1 MKNTDRSSVRRT
13 ALLLALSLLFSLAAC
28 GKAPAQDGAQGS
40 GAPAEAVSDASG
52 PDTPASMKFY
62 ENKVDRMPVSDGTSQ
77 GLLYSEV
84 LDFEADGNP
93 ELLILSID
101 DFAKETPGSFL
112 MSIYRYESHGMC
124 CLMNYYITLGAGGGF
139 SLVESDG
146 RLYLERYGCIREES
160 QGVVGYMDNRAYYG
174 SAAQKD
180 GVGRFCDDAPNP
192 GEYDWDAVDAL
203 RRDWSEGHAAYFIQ
217 PHDERGLTNGSSGY
231 DTATREEYQAAQDRY
246 TTRAVLAY
254 SPDGTSIVIKPEDVP
269 ERPEPPEPGPE
280 ESQPAQSDPVDPG
293 PAESQQPE
301 EPALSLAQYAGTY
314 QAYSDFVGA
323 YGGGLPLPD
332 LTVGGDGVFTG
343 GGTGFGY
350 RYEST
355 GAAPASIE
363 QNADGTIV
371 VRFSQNEYYT
381 IFPVGQVPPNYASI
395 ANSEMVNLQYS
406 YFDGGVM
413 EIVYYAD
420 PGSLG

>member
-1 MKNTDRSSVRRT
+1 MKNTYRSSMRRT

-62 ENKVDRMPVSDGTSQ
+62 KDKVDRMPVSDGSSQ

-93 ELLILSID
+93 ELLVLSID

-124 CLMNYYITLGAGGGF
+124 CLMNYYITLGAGGGL
-139 SLVESDG
+139 SLVESGG

-174 SAAQKD
+174 SVAQKD

-203 RRDWSEGHAAYFIQ
+203 RRDWSEGHAVYSML

-231 DTATREEYQAAQDRY
+231 DAATREEYQAAQDRY

-301 EPALSLAQYAGTY
+301 EPASLLAAYAGNYTPYPTY
-314 QAYSDFVGA
+314 DDYS
-323 YGGGLPLPD
+323 GG
-332 LTVGGDGVFTG
+332 
-343 GGTGFGY
+343 
-350 RYEST
+350 R
-355 GAAPASIE
+355 SITL
-363 QNADGTIV
+363 NADGVVIGGETDGQTPTSVVQNSDGSITIW
-371 VRFSQNEYYT
+371 FSSSDRYT
-381 IFPVGQVPPNYASI
+381 LFPVGCSGTPAGTGYDSAR
-395 ANSEMVNLQYS
+395 VNLEYL
-406 YFDGGVM
+406 YIGGGVM
-413 EIVYYAD
+413 NIIYYAD
-420 PGSLG
+420 PIS

>member
-1 MKNTDRSSVRRT
+1 MERDIMKNTYRSFVRRT
-13 ALLLALSLLFSLAAC
+13 ALLVALSLLFSLAAC

-40 GAPAEAVSDASG
+40 DAPAEDVSDASG
-52 PDTPASMKFY
+52 PDTHASMKFY

-124 CLMNYYITLGAGGGF
+124 HLMNYYITLGAGGGL
-139 SLVESDG
+139 SLVESGG

-174 SAAQKD
+174 SVAQKD

-301 EPALSLAQYAGTY
+301 EPASLLAAYAGNYTPYPTY
-314 QAYSDFVGA
+314 DDYS
-323 YGGGLPLPD
+323 GG
-332 LTVGGDGVFTG
+332 
-343 GGTGFGY
+343 
-350 RYEST
+350 R
-355 GAAPASIE
+355 SITL
-363 QNADGTIV
+363 NADGVVIGGETDGQTPTSIVQNSDGSITIW
-371 VRFSQNEYYT
+371 FSSSDRYT
-381 IFPVGQVPPNYASI
+381 LFPVGCSGTPAGTGYDSAR
-395 ANSEMVNLQYS
+395 VNLEYL
-406 YFDGGVM
+406 YIGGGVM
-413 EIVYYAD
+413 NIIYYAD
-420 PGSLG
+420 PIS

>member
-1 MKNTDRSSVRRT
+1 MKNTYRSSMRRT

-28 GKAPAQDGAQGS
+28 GKAPAQDGGQGS
-40 GAPAEAVSDASG
+40 DAPAEAVSDASG

-62 ENKVDRMPVSDGTSQ
+62 KDKVDRMPVSDGTSQ

-101 DFAKETPGSFL
+101 NFAKETPGSFL

-124 CLMNYYITLGAGGGF
+124 CLMNYYITLGAGGGL
-139 SLVESDG
+139 SLVESGG

-174 SAAQKD
+174 SVAQKD

-231 DTATREEYQAAQDRY
+231 DAATREEYQAAQDRY

-301 EPALSLAQYAGTY
+301 EPASLLAAYAGNYTPYPTY
-314 QAYSDFVGA
+314 DDYS
-323 YGGGLPLPD
+323 GG
-332 LTVGGDGVFTG
+332 
-343 GGTGFGY
+343 
-350 RYEST
+350 R
-355 GAAPASIE
+355 SITL
-363 QNADGTIV
+363 NADGVVIGGETDGQTPTSVVQNSDGSITIW
-371 VRFSQNEYYT
+371 FSSSDRYT
-381 IFPVGQVPPNYASI
+381 LFPVGCSGTPAGTGYDSAR
-395 ANSEMVNLQYS
+395 VNLEYL
-406 YFDGGVM
+406 YIGGGVM
-413 EIVYYAD
+413 NIIYYAD
-420 PGSLG
+420 PIS

>member
-1 MKNTDRSSVRRT
+1 MKNTYRSSMRRT

-28 GKAPAQDGAQGS
+28 GKAPAQDGGQGS
-40 GAPAEAVSDASG
+40 DASTATVSDASG
-52 PDTPASMKFY
+52 PDTHASMKFY

-124 CLMNYYITLGAGGGF
+124 HLMNYYITLGAGGGL
-139 SLVESDG
+139 SLVESGG
-146 RLYLERYGCIREES
+146 RLYLELYTHIREES
-160 QGVVGYMDNRAYYG
+160 QGLVKHMDNRAYYG
-174 SAAQKD
+174 SVAQKD

-301 EPALSLAQYAGTY
+301 EPASLLAAYAGNYTPYPTY
-314 QAYSDFVGA
+314 DDYS
-323 YGGGLPLPD
+323 GG
-332 LTVGGDGVFTG
+332 
-343 GGTGFGY
+343 
-350 RYEST
+350 R
-355 GAAPASIE
+355 SITL
-363 QNADGTIV
+363 NADGVVIGGETDGQTPTSVVQNSDGSITIW
-371 VRFSQNEYYT
+371 FSSSDRYT
-381 IFPVGQVPPNYASI
+381 LFPVGCSGTPAGTGYDSAR
-395 ANSEMVNLQYS
+395 VNLEYL
-406 YFDGGVM
+406 YIGGGVM
-413 EIVYYAD
+413 NIIYYAD
-420 PGSLG
+420 PIS

>member
-1 MKNTDRSSVRRT
+1 MKNTYRSSMRRT

-62 ENKVDRMPVSDGTSQ
+62 KDKVDRMPVSDGTSQ

-124 CLMNYYITLGAGGGF
+124 HLMNYYITLGAGGGL
-139 SLVESDG
+139 SLVESGG

-174 SAAQKD
+174 SVAQKD

-280 ESQPAQSDPVDPG
+280 ESQPAQTDPVDPG

-301 EPALSLAQYAGTY
+301 EPASLLAAYAGNYTPYPTY
-314 QAYSDFVGA
+314 DDYS
-323 YGGGLPLPD
+323 GG
-332 LTVGGDGVFTG
+332 
-343 GGTGFGY
+343 
-350 RYEST
+350 R
-355 GAAPASIE
+355 SITL
-363 QNADGTIV
+363 NADGVVIGGETDGQTPTSVVQNSDGSITIW
-371 VRFSQNEYYT
+371 FSSSDRYT
-381 IFPVGQVPPNYASI
+381 LFPVGCSGTPAGTGYDSAR
-395 ANSEMVNLQYS
+395 VNLEYL
-406 YFDGGVM
+406 YIGGGVM
-413 EIVYYAD
+413 NIIYYAD
-420 PGSLG
+420 PIS

>member
-1 MKNTDRSSVRRT
+1 MKNTYRSSMRRT

-62 ENKVDRMPVSDGTSQ
+62 KDMVDRMPVSDGTSQ

-124 CLMNYYITLGAGGGF
+124 HLMNYYITLGAGGGL
-139 SLVESDG
+139 SLVESGG

-174 SAAQKD
+174 SVAQKD

-231 DTATREEYQAAQDRY
+231 DTATREEYQAAQARY
-246 TTRAVLAY
+246 TAGAVLAY

-269 ERPEPPEPGPE
+269 ERPEPPEPSPE

-301 EPALSLAQYAGTY
+301 EPASLLAAYAGNYTPYPTY
-314 QAYSDFVGA
+314 DDYS
-323 YGGGLPLPD
+323 GG
-332 LTVGGDGVFTG
+332 
-343 GGTGFGY
+343 
-350 RYEST
+350 R
-355 GAAPASIE
+355 SITL
-363 QNADGTIV
+363 NADGVVIGGETDGQTPTSVVQNSDGSITIW
-371 VRFSQNEYYT
+371 FSSSDRYT
-381 IFPVGQVPPNYASI
+381 LFPVGCSGTPAGTGYDSAR
-395 ANSEMVNLQYS
+395 VNLEYL
-406 YFDGGVM
+406 YIGGGVM
-413 EIVYYAD
+413 NIIYYAD
-420 PGSLG
+420 PIS

>member
-1 MKNTDRSSVRRT
+1 MRRT

-28 GKAPAQDGAQGS
+28 GKAPAQDGGQGS
-40 GAPAEAVSDASG
+40 DAPAEAVSDASG

-62 ENKVDRMPVSDGTSQ
+62 KDKVDRMPVSDGTSQ

-124 CLMNYYITLGAGGGF
+124 CLMNYYITLGAGGGL
-139 SLVESDG
+139 SLVESGG

-174 SAAQKD
+174 SVAQKD

-280 ESQPAQSDPVDPG
+280 ESQPAQTDPVDPG

-301 EPALSLAQYAGTY
+301 EPASLLAAYAGNYTPYPTY
-314 QAYSDFVGA
+314 DDYS
-323 YGGGLPLPD
+323 GG
-332 LTVGGDGVFTG
+332 
-343 GGTGFGY
+343 
-350 RYEST
+350 R
-355 GAAPASIE
+355 SITL
-363 QNADGTIV
+363 NADGVVIGGETDGQTPTSVVQNSDGSITIW
-371 VRFSQNEYYT
+371 FSSSDRYT
-381 IFPVGQVPPNYASI
+381 LFPVGCSGTPAGTGYDSAR
-395 ANSEMVNLQYS
+395 VNLEYL
-406 YFDGGVM
+406 YIGGGVM
-413 EIVYYAD
+413 NIIYYAD
-420 PGSLG
+420 PIS

>member
-1 MKNTDRSSVRRT
+1 MKNTDRSFVRRT

-62 ENKVDRMPVSDGTSQ
+62 KDKVDRMPVSDGSSQ

-124 CLMNYYITLGAGGGF
+124 CLMNYYITLGAGGGL
-139 SLVESDG
+139 SLVESGG

-174 SAAQKD
+174 SVAQKD

-246 TTRAVLAY
+246 TTGAVLAY

-301 EPALSLAQYAGTY
+301 EPASLLAAYAGNYTPYPTY
-314 QAYSDFVGA
+314 DDYS
-323 YGGGLPLPD
+323 GG
-332 LTVGGDGVFTG
+332 
-343 GGTGFGY
+343 
-350 RYEST
+350 R
-355 GAAPASIE
+355 SITL
-363 QNADGTIV
+363 NADGVVIGGETDGQTPTSVVQNSDGSITIW
-371 VRFSQNEYYT
+371 FSSSDRYT
-381 IFPVGQVPPNYASI
+381 LFPVGCSGTPAGTGYDSAR
-395 ANSEMVNLQYS
+395 VNLEYL
-406 YFDGGVM
+406 YIGGGVM
-413 EIVYYAD
+413 NIIYYAD
-420 PGSLG
+420 PIS

>member
-1 MKNTDRSSVRRT
+1 MRRT

-40 GAPAEAVSDASG
+40 DAPAEDVSDASG
-52 PDTPASMKFY
+52 PDTHASMKFY

-124 CLMNYYITLGAGGGF
+124 CLMNYYITLGAGGGL
-139 SLVESDG
+139 SLVESGG
-146 RLYLERYGCIREES
+146 RLYLELYTHIREES
-160 QGVVGYMDNRAYYG
+160 QGLVKHMDNRAYYG
-174 SAAQKD
+174 SVAQKD

-231 DTATREEYQAAQDRY
+231 DAATREEYQAAQDRY

-301 EPALSLAQYAGTY
+301 EPASLLAAYAGNYTPYPTY
-314 QAYSDFVGA
+314 DDYS
-323 YGGGLPLPD
+323 GG
-332 LTVGGDGVFTG
+332 
-343 GGTGFGY
+343 
-350 RYEST
+350 R
-355 GAAPASIE
+355 SITL
-363 QNADGTIV
+363 NADGVVIGGETDGQTPTSVVQNSDGSITIW
-371 VRFSQNEYYT
+371 FSSSDRYT
-381 IFPVGQVPPNYASI
+381 LFPVGCSGTPAGTGYDSAR
-395 ANSEMVNLQYS
+395 VNLEYL
-406 YFDGGVM
+406 YIGGGVM
-413 EIVYYAD
+413 NIIYYAD
-420 PGSLG
+420 PIS

>member
-1 MKNTDRSSVRRT
+1 MKNTYRSSMRRT

-28 GKAPAQDGAQGS
+28 GKAPAQDGGQGS
-40 GAPAEAVSDASG
+40 DASTATVSDASG
-52 PDTPASMKFY
+52 PDTHASMKFY

-124 CLMNYYITLGAGGGF
+124 HLMNYYITLGAGGGL
-139 SLVESDG
+139 SLVESGG
-146 RLYLERYGCIREES
+146 RLYLELYTHIREES
-160 QGVVGYMDNRAYYG
+160 QGLVKHMDNRAYYG
-174 SAAQKD
+174 SVAQKD

-231 DTATREEYQAAQDRY
+231 DAATREEYQDAQDRY

-301 EPALSLAQYAGTY
+301 EPASLLAAYAGNYTPYPTY
-314 QAYSDFVGA
+314 DDYS
-323 YGGGLPLPD
+323 GG
-332 LTVGGDGVFTG
+332 
-343 GGTGFGY
+343 
-350 RYEST
+350 R
-355 GAAPASIE
+355 SITL
-363 QNADGTIV
+363 NADGVVIGGETDGQTPTSVVQNSDGSITIW
-371 VRFSQNEYYT
+371 FSSSDRYT
-381 IFPVGQVPPNYASI
+381 LFPVGCSGTPAGTGYDSAR
-395 ANSEMVNLQYS
+395 VNLEYL
-406 YFDGGVM
+406 YIGGGVM
-413 EIVYYAD
+413 NIIYYAD
-420 PGSLG
+420 PIS

>member
-28 GKAPAQDGAQGS
+28 GKAPAQDGGQGS
-40 GAPAEAVSDASG
+40 DASTATASDASG
-52 PDTPASMKFY
+52 SDTPASMKFY
-62 ENKVDRMPVSDGTSQ
+62 ENKVDRMPVSDGSSQ

-93 ELLILSID
+93 ELLVLSID

-124 CLMNYYITLGAGGGF
+124 CLMNYYITLGAGGGL
-139 SLVESDG
+139 SLVESGG

-174 SAAQKD
+174 SVAQKD

-301 EPALSLAQYAGTY
+301 EPASLLAAYAGNYTPYPTY
-314 QAYSDFVGA
+314 DDYS
-323 YGGGLPLPD
+323 GG
-332 LTVGGDGVFTG
+332 
-343 GGTGFGY
+343 
-350 RYEST
+350 R
-355 GAAPASIE
+355 SITL
-363 QNADGTIV
+363 NADGVVIGGETDGQTPTSVVQNSDGSITIW
-371 VRFSQNEYYT
+371 FSSSDRYT
-381 IFPVGQVPPNYASI
+381 LFPVGCSGTPAGTGYDSAR
-395 ANSEMVNLQYS
+395 VNLEYL
-406 YFDGGVM
+406 YIGGGVM
-413 EIVYYAD
+413 NIIYYAD
-420 PGSLG
+420 PIS

>member
-1 MKNTDRSSVRRT
+1 MKNTDRSSMRRT

-28 GKAPAQDGAQGS
+28 GKAPAQDGGQGS
-40 GAPAEAVSDASG
+40 DASTATASDASG
-52 PDTPASMKFY
+52 PDTHASMKFY

-124 CLMNYYITLGAGGGF
+124 CLMNYYITLGAGGGL
-139 SLVESDG
+139 SLVESGG

-180 GVGRFCDDAPNP
+180 GAGRFCDDAPNP

-301 EPALSLAQYAGTY
+301 EPSSLLAAYAGNYTPYPTY
-314 QAYSDFVGA
+314 DDYS
-323 YGGGLPLPD
+323 GG
-332 LTVGGDGVFTG
+332 
-343 GGTGFGY
+343 
-350 RYEST
+350 R
-355 GAAPASIE
+355 SITL
-363 QNADGTIV
+363 NADGVVIGGETDGQTPTSVVQNSDGSITIW
-371 VRFSQNEYYT
+371 FSSSDRYT
-381 IFPVGQVPPNYASI
+381 LFPVGCSGTPAGTGYDSAR
-395 ANSEMVNLQYS
+395 VNLEYL
-406 YFDGGVM
+406 YIGGGVM
-413 EIVYYAD
+413 NIIYYAD
-420 PGSLG
+420 PIS

>member
-62 ENKVDRMPVSDGTSQ
+62 KDMVDRMPVSDGTSQ

-124 CLMNYYITLGAGGGF
+124 CLMNYYITLGAGGGL
-139 SLVESDG
+139 SLVESGG

-174 SAAQKD
+174 SVAQKD

-301 EPALSLAQYAGTY
+301 EPASLLAAYAGNYTPYPTY
-314 QAYSDFVGA
+314 DDYS
-323 YGGGLPLPD
+323 GG
-332 LTVGGDGVFTG
+332 
-343 GGTGFGY
+343 
-350 RYEST
+350 R
-355 GAAPASIE
+355 SITL
-363 QNADGTIV
+363 NADGVVIGGETDGQTPTSVVQNSDGSITIW
-371 VRFSQNEYYT
+371 FSSSDRYT
-381 IFPVGQVPPNYASI
+381 LFPVGCSGTPAGTGYDSAR
-395 ANSEMVNLQYS
+395 VNLEYL
-406 YFDGGVM
+406 YIGGGVM
-413 EIVYYAD
+413 NIIYYAD
-420 PGSLG
+420 PIS

>member
-1 MKNTDRSSVRRT
+1 MKNTDRSSMRRT

-40 GAPAEAVSDASG
+40 GAPAGAVSDASG

-62 ENKVDRMPVSDGTSQ
+62 KDKVDRMPVSDGTSQ

-93 ELLILSID
+93 ELLVLSID

-124 CLMNYYITLGAGGGF
+124 HLMNYYITLGAGGGL
-139 SLVESDG
+139 SLVESGG

-174 SAAQKD
+174 SVAQKD

-301 EPALSLAQYAGTY
+301 EPASLLAAYAGNYTPYPTY
-314 QAYSDFVGA
+314 DDYS
-323 YGGGLPLPD
+323 GG
-332 LTVGGDGVFTG
+332 
-343 GGTGFGY
+343 
-350 RYEST
+350 R
-355 GAAPASIE
+355 SITL
-363 QNADGTIV
+363 NADGVVIGGETDGQTPTSIVQNSDGSITIW
-371 VRFSQNEYYT
+371 FSSSDRYT
-381 IFPVGQVPPNYASI
+381 LFPVGCSGTPAGTGYDSAR
-395 ANSEMVNLQYS
+395 VNLEYL
-406 YFDGGVM
+406 YIGGGVM
-413 EIVYYAD
+413 NIIYYAD
-420 PGSLG
+420 PIS

>member
-1 MKNTDRSSVRRT
+1 MKNTDRSSMRRT

-52 PDTPASMKFY
+52 PDTPASMQFY
-62 ENKVDRMPVSDGTSQ
+62 KDKVDRMPVSDGTSQ

-124 CLMNYYITLGAGGGF
+124 HLMNYYITLGAGGGL
-139 SLVESDG
+139 SLVESGG

-174 SAAQKD
+174 SVAQKD

-231 DTATREEYQAAQDRY
+231 DAATREEYQAAQDRY

-301 EPALSLAQYAGTY
+301 EPASLLAAYAGNYTPYPTY
-314 QAYSDFVGA
+314 DDYS
-323 YGGGLPLPD
+323 GG
-332 LTVGGDGVFTG
+332 
-343 GGTGFGY
+343 
-350 RYEST
+350 R
-355 GAAPASIE
+355 SITL
-363 QNADGTIV
+363 NADGVVIGGETDGQTPTSIVQNSDGSITIW
-371 VRFSQNEYYT
+371 FSSSDRYT
-381 IFPVGQVPPNYASI
+381 LFPVGCSGTPAGTGYDSAR
-395 ANSEMVNLQYS
+395 VNLEYL
-406 YFDGGVM
+406 YIGGGVM
-413 EIVYYAD
+413 NIIYYAD
-420 PGSLG
+420 PIS

>member
-1 MKNTDRSSVRRT
+1 MRRT

-28 GKAPAQDGAQGS
+28 GKAPAQDGGQGS
-40 GAPAEAVSDASG
+40 DAPAEAVSDASG

-62 ENKVDRMPVSDGTSQ
+62 KDKVDRMPVSDGTSQ

-93 ELLILSID
+93 ELLVLSID

-124 CLMNYYITLGAGGGF
+124 CLMNYYITLGAGGGL
-139 SLVESDG
+139 SLVESGG

-174 SAAQKD
+174 SVAQKD

-246 TTRAVLAY
+246 TAGAVLAY

-301 EPALSLAQYAGTY
+301 EPASLLAAYAGNYTPYPTY
-314 QAYSDFVGA
+314 DDYS
-323 YGGGLPLPD
+323 GG
-332 LTVGGDGVFTG
+332 
-343 GGTGFGY
+343 
-350 RYEST
+350 R
-355 GAAPASIE
+355 SITL
-363 QNADGTIV
+363 NADGVVIGGETDGQTPTSIVQNSDGSITIW
-371 VRFSQNEYYT
+371 FSSSDRYT
-381 IFPVGQVPPNYASI
+381 LFPVGCSGTPAGTGYDSAR
-395 ANSEMVNLQYS
+395 VNLEYL
-406 YFDGGVM
+406 YIGGGVM
-413 EIVYYAD
+413 NIIYYAD
-420 PGSLG
+420 PIS

>member
-1 MKNTDRSSVRRT
+1 MKNTYRSSMRRT

-62 ENKVDRMPVSDGTSQ
+62 KDKVDRMPVSDGTSQ

-124 CLMNYYITLGAGGGF
+124 CLMNYYITLGAGGGL
-139 SLVESDG
+139 SLVESGG

-174 SAAQKD
+174 SVAQKD

-231 DTATREEYQAAQDRY
+231 DAATREEYQAAQDRY

-301 EPALSLAQYAGTY
+301 EPASLLAAYAGNYTPYPTY
-314 QAYSDFVGA
+314 DDYS
-323 YGGGLPLPD
+323 GG
-332 LTVGGDGVFTG
+332 
-343 GGTGFGY
+343 
-350 RYEST
+350 R
-355 GAAPASIE
+355 SITL
-363 QNADGTIV
+363 NADGVVIGGETDGQTPTSVVQNSDGSITIW
-371 VRFSQNEYYT
+371 FSSSDRYT
-381 IFPVGQVPPNYASI
+381 LFPVGCSGTPAGTGYDSAR
-395 ANSEMVNLQYS
+395 VNLEYL
-406 YFDGGVM
+406 YIGGGVM
-413 EIVYYAD
+413 NIIYYAD
-420 PGSLG
+420 PIS

>member
-1 MKNTDRSSVRRT
+1 MKNTYRSSIRCA

-28 GKAPAQDGAQGS
+28 GKAPAQDGGQGS

-62 ENKVDRMPVSDGTSQ
+62 KDMVDRMPVSDGTSQ

-93 ELLILSID
+93 ELLVLSID

-124 CLMNYYITLGAGGGF
+124 CLMNYYITLGAGGGL
-139 SLVESDG
+139 SLVESGG

-174 SAAQKD
+174 SVAQKD

-231 DTATREEYQAAQDRY
+231 DAATREEYQAAQDRY

-301 EPALSLAQYAGTY
+301 EPASLLAAYAGNYTPYPTY
-314 QAYSDFVGA
+314 DDYS
-323 YGGGLPLPD
+323 GG
-332 LTVGGDGVFTG
+332 
-343 GGTGFGY
+343 
-350 RYEST
+350 R
-355 GAAPASIE
+355 SITL
-363 QNADGTIV
+363 NADGVVIGGETDGQTPTSIVQNSDGSITIW
-371 VRFSQNEYYT
+371 FSSSDRYT
-381 IFPVGQVPPNYASI
+381 LFPVGCSGTPAGTGYDSAR
-395 ANSEMVNLQYS
+395 VNLEYL
-406 YFDGGVM
+406 YIGGGVM
-413 EIVYYAD
+413 NIIYYAD
-420 PGSLG
+420 PIS

>member
-28 GKAPAQDGAQGS
+28 GKAPAQDGGQGS
-40 GAPAEAVSDASG
+40 DASTATASDASG

-62 ENKVDRMPVSDGTSQ
+62 KDKVDRMPVSDGTSQ

-124 CLMNYYITLGAGGGF
+124 CLMNYYITLGAGGGL
-139 SLVESDG
+139 SLVESGG

-174 SAAQKD
+174 SVAQKD

-301 EPALSLAQYAGTY
+301 EPASLLAAYAGNYTPYPTY
-314 QAYSDFVGA
+314 DDYS
-323 YGGGLPLPD
+323 GG
-332 LTVGGDGVFTG
+332 
-343 GGTGFGY
+343 
-350 RYEST
+350 R
-355 GAAPASIE
+355 SITL
-363 QNADGTIV
+363 NADGVVIGGETDGQTPTSVVQNSDGSITIW
-371 VRFSQNEYYT
+371 FSSSDRYT
-381 IFPVGQVPPNYASI
+381 LFPVGCSGTPAGTGYDSAR
-395 ANSEMVNLQYS
+395 VNLEYL
-406 YFDGGVM
+406 YIGGGVM
-413 EIVYYAD
+413 NIIYYAD
-420 PGSLG
+420 PIS

>member
-1 MKNTDRSSVRRT
+1 MKNTYRSSMRRT

-28 GKAPAQDGAQGS
+28 GKAPAQDGGQGS
-40 GAPAEAVSDASG
+40 DASTATASDASG
-52 PDTPASMKFY
+52 SDTHASMKFY
-62 ENKVDRMPVSDGTSQ
+62 ENKVDRMPVSDGSSQ

-124 CLMNYYITLGAGGGF
+124 CLMNYYITLGAGGGL
-139 SLVESDG
+139 SLVESGG

-180 GVGRFCDDAPNP
+180 GAGRFCDDAPNP

-280 ESQPAQSDPVDPG
+280 ESQPTQSDPVDPG

-301 EPALSLAQYAGTY
+301 EPVSLLAAYAGNYTPYPTY
-314 QAYSDFVGA
+314 DDYS
-323 YGGGLPLPD
+323 GG
-332 LTVGGDGVFTG
+332 
-343 GGTGFGY
+343 
-350 RYEST
+350 R
-355 GAAPASIE
+355 SITL
-363 QNADGTIV
+363 NADGVVIGGETDGQTPTSVVQNSDGSITIW
-371 VRFSQNEYYT
+371 FSSSDRYT
-381 IFPVGQVPPNYASI
+381 LFPVGCSGTPAGTGYDSAR
-395 ANSEMVNLQYS
+395 VNLEYL
-406 YFDGGVM
+406 YIGGGVM
-413 EIVYYAD
+413 NIIYYAD
-420 PGSLG
+420 PIS

>member
-1 MKNTDRSSVRRT
+1 MKNTDRSFVRRT

-62 ENKVDRMPVSDGTSQ
+62 KDKVDRMPVSDGSSQ

-124 CLMNYYITLGAGGGF
+124 CLMNYYITLGAGGGL
-139 SLVESDG
+139 SLVESGG

-174 SAAQKD
+174 SVAQKD

-301 EPALSLAQYAGTY
+301 EPASLLAAYAGNYTPYPTY
-314 QAYSDFVGA
+314 DDYS
-323 YGGGLPLPD
+323 GG
-332 LTVGGDGVFTG
+332 
-343 GGTGFGY
+343 
-350 RYEST
+350 R
-355 GAAPASIE
+355 SITL
-363 QNADGTIV
+363 NADGVVIGGETDGQTPTSVVQNSDGSITIW
-371 VRFSQNEYYT
+371 FSSSDRYT
-381 IFPVGQVPPNYASI
+381 LFPVGCSGTPAGTGYDSAR
-395 ANSEMVNLQYS
+395 VNLEYL
-406 YFDGGVM
+406 YIGGGVM
-413 EIVYYAD
+413 NIIYYAD
-420 PGSLG
+420 PIS

>member
-1 MKNTDRSSVRRT
+1 MRRT

-62 ENKVDRMPVSDGTSQ
+62 KDKVDRMPVSDGTSQ

-124 CLMNYYITLGAGGGF
+124 CLMNYYITLGAGGGL
-139 SLVESDG
+139 SLVESGG

-174 SAAQKD
+174 SVAQKD

-301 EPALSLAQYAGTY
+301 EPASLLAAYAGNYTPYPTY
-314 QAYSDFVGA
+314 DDYS
-323 YGGGLPLPD
+323 GG
-332 LTVGGDGVFTG
+332 
-343 GGTGFGY
+343 
-350 RYEST
+350 R
-355 GAAPASIE
+355 SITL
-363 QNADGTIV
+363 NADGVVIGGETDGQTPTSVVQNSDGSITIW
-371 VRFSQNEYYT
+371 FSSSDRYT
-381 IFPVGQVPPNYASI
+381 LFPVGCSGTPAGTGYDSAR
-395 ANSEMVNLQYS
+395 VNLEYL
-406 YFDGGVM
+406 YIGGGVM
-413 EIVYYAD
+413 NIIYYAD
-420 PGSLG
+420 PIS

>member
-1 MKNTDRSSVRRT
+1 MKNTYRSSMRRT

-62 ENKVDRMPVSDGTSQ
+62 KDKVDRMPVSDGSSQ

-93 ELLILSID
+93 ELLVLSID

-124 CLMNYYITLGAGGGF
+124 CLMNYYITLGAGGGL
-139 SLVESDG
+139 SLVESGG

-174 SAAQKD
+174 SVAQKD

-301 EPALSLAQYAGTY
+301 EPASLLAAYAGNYTPYPTY
-314 QAYSDFVGA
+314 DDYS
-323 YGGGLPLPD
+323 GG
-332 LTVGGDGVFTG
+332 
-343 GGTGFGY
+343 
-350 RYEST
+350 R
-355 GAAPASIE
+355 SITL
-363 QNADGTIV
+363 NADGVVIGGETDGQTPTSVVQNSDGSITIW
-371 VRFSQNEYYT
+371 FSSSDRYT
-381 IFPVGQVPPNYASI
+381 LFPVGCSGTPAGTGYDSAR
-395 ANSEMVNLQYS
+395 VNLEYL
-406 YFDGGVM
+406 YIGGGVM
-413 EIVYYAD
+413 NIIYYAD
-420 PGSLG
+420 PIS

>member
-1 MKNTDRSSVRRT
+1 MRRT

-28 GKAPAQDGAQGS
+28 GKAPAQDGGQGS
-40 GAPAEAVSDASG
+40 DAPAEAVSDASG

-62 ENKVDRMPVSDGTSQ
+62 KDKVDRMPVSDGTSQ

-124 CLMNYYITLGAGGGF
+124 CLMNYYITLGAGGGL
-139 SLVESDG
+139 SLVESGG

-174 SAAQKD
+174 SVAQKD

-301 EPALSLAQYAGTY
+301 EPASLLAAYAGNYTPYPTY
-314 QAYSDFVGA
+314 DDYS
-323 YGGGLPLPD
+323 GG
-332 LTVGGDGVFTG
+332 
-343 GGTGFGY
+343 
-350 RYEST
+350 R
-355 GAAPASIE
+355 SITL
-363 QNADGTIV
+363 NADGVVIGGETDGQTPTSVVQNSDGSITIW
-371 VRFSQNEYYT
+371 FSSSDRYT
-381 IFPVGQVPPNYASI
+381 LFPVGCSGTPAGTGYDSAR
-395 ANSEMVNLQYS
+395 VNLEYL
-406 YFDGGVM
+406 YIGGGVM
-413 EIVYYAD
+413 NIIYYAD
-420 PGSLG
+420 PIS

>member
-1 MKNTDRSSVRRT
+1 MRRT

-62 ENKVDRMPVSDGTSQ
+62 KDKVDRMPVSDGTSQ

-124 CLMNYYITLGAGGGF
+124 CLMNYYITLGAGGGL
-139 SLVESDG
+139 SLVESGG

-174 SAAQKD
+174 SVAQKD

-231 DTATREEYQAAQDRY
+231 DAATREEYQAAQDRY

-301 EPALSLAQYAGTY
+301 EPASLLAAYAGNYTPYPTY
-314 QAYSDFVGA
+314 DDYS
-323 YGGGLPLPD
+323 GG
-332 LTVGGDGVFTG
+332 
-343 GGTGFGY
+343 
-350 RYEST
+350 R
-355 GAAPASIE
+355 SITL
-363 QNADGTIV
+363 NADGVVIGGETDGQTPTSVVQNSDGSITIW
-371 VRFSQNEYYT
+371 FSSSDRYT
-381 IFPVGQVPPNYASI
+381 LFPVGCSGTPAGTGYDSAR
-395 ANSEMVNLQYS
+395 VNLEYL
-406 YFDGGVM
+406 YIGGGVM
-413 EIVYYAD
+413 NIIYYAD
-420 PGSLG
+420 PIS

>member
-1 MKNTDRSSVRRT
+1 MRRT

-28 GKAPAQDGAQGS
+28 GKAPAQDGGQGS
-40 GAPAEAVSDASG
+40 DASTATVSDASG

-124 CLMNYYITLGAGGGF
+124 HLMNYYITLGAGGGL
-139 SLVESDG
+139 SLVESGG
-146 RLYLERYGCIREES
+146 RLYLELYTHIREES
-160 QGVVGYMDNRAYYG
+160 QGLVKHMDNRAYYG
-174 SAAQKD
+174 SVAQKD

-231 DTATREEYQAAQDRY
+231 DAATREEYQAAQDRY

-301 EPALSLAQYAGTY
+301 EPVSLLAAYAGNYTPYPTY
-314 QAYSDFVGA
+314 DDYS
-323 YGGGLPLPD
+323 GG
-332 LTVGGDGVFTG
+332 
-343 GGTGFGY
+343 
-350 RYEST
+350 R
-355 GAAPASIE
+355 SITL
-363 QNADGTIV
+363 NADGVVIGGETDGQTPTSVVQNSDGSITIW
-371 VRFSQNEYYT
+371 FSSSDRYT
-381 IFPVGQVPPNYASI
+381 LFPVGCSGTPAGTGYDSAR
-395 ANSEMVNLQYS
+395 VNLEYL
-406 YFDGGVM
+406 YIGGGVM
-413 EIVYYAD
+413 NIIYYAD
-420 PGSLG
+420 PIS

>member
-1 MKNTDRSSVRRT
+1 MRRT

-28 GKAPAQDGAQGS
+28 GKAPAQDGGQGS

-62 ENKVDRMPVSDGTSQ
+62 KDMVDRMPVSDGTSQ

-124 CLMNYYITLGAGGGF
+124 CLMNYYITLGAGGGL
-139 SLVESDG
+139 SLVESGG

-231 DTATREEYQAAQDRY
+231 DAATREEYQDAQDRY

-301 EPALSLAQYAGTY
+301 EPASLLAAYAGNYTPYPTY
-314 QAYSDFVGA
+314 DDYS
-323 YGGGLPLPD
+323 GG
-332 LTVGGDGVFTG
+332 
-343 GGTGFGY
+343 
-350 RYEST
+350 R
-355 GAAPASIE
+355 SITL
-363 QNADGTIV
+363 NADGVVIGGETDGQTPTSVVQNSDGSITIW
-371 VRFSQNEYYT
+371 FSSSDRYT
-381 IFPVGQVPPNYASI
+381 LFPVGCSGTPAGTGYDSAR
-395 ANSEMVNLQYS
+395 VNLEYL
-406 YFDGGVM
+406 YIGGGVM
-413 EIVYYAD
+413 NIIYYAD
-420 PGSLG
+420 PIS

>member
-1 MKNTDRSSVRRT
+1 MRRT

-28 GKAPAQDGAQGS
+28 GKAPAQDGGQGS
-40 GAPAEAVSDASG
+40 DAPAEAVSDASG

-62 ENKVDRMPVSDGTSQ
+62 EDKVDRMPVSDGTSQ

-124 CLMNYYITLGAGGGF
+124 CLMNYYITLGAGGGL
-139 SLVESDG
+139 SLVESGG

-174 SAAQKD
+174 SVAQKD

-217 PHDERGLTNGSSGY
+217 PHDERGLTNGSAGY

-246 TTRAVLAY
+246 TTGAVLAY

-301 EPALSLAQYAGTY
+301 EPASLLAAYAGNYTPYPTY
-314 QAYSDFVGA
+314 DDYS
-323 YGGGLPLPD
+323 GG
-332 LTVGGDGVFTG
+332 
-343 GGTGFGY
+343 
-350 RYEST
+350 R
-355 GAAPASIE
+355 SITL
-363 QNADGTIV
+363 NADGVVIGGETDGQTPTSVVQNSDGSITIW
-371 VRFSQNEYYT
+371 FSSSDRYT
-381 IFPVGQVPPNYASI
+381 LFPVGCSGTPAGTGYDSAR
-395 ANSEMVNLQYS
+395 VNLEYL
-406 YFDGGVM
+406 YIGGGVM
-413 EIVYYAD
+413 NIIYYAD
-420 PGSLG
+420 PIS

>member
-62 ENKVDRMPVSDGTSQ
+62 KDKVDRMPVSDGTSQ

-124 CLMNYYITLGAGGGF
+124 CLMNYYITLGAGGGL
-139 SLVESDG
+139 SLVESGG

-174 SAAQKD
+174 SVAQKD

-231 DTATREEYQAAQDRY
+231 DAATREEYQAAQDRY

-301 EPALSLAQYAGTY
+301 EPASLLAAYAGNYTPYPTY
-314 QAYSDFVGA
+314 DDYS
-323 YGGGLPLPD
+323 GG
-332 LTVGGDGVFTG
+332 
-343 GGTGFGY
+343 
-350 RYEST
+350 R
-355 GAAPASIE
+355 SITL
-363 QNADGTIV
+363 NADGVVIGGETDGQTPTSVVQNSDGSITIW
-371 VRFSQNEYYT
+371 FSSSDRYT
-381 IFPVGQVPPNYASI
+381 LFPVGCSGTPAGTGYDSAR
-395 ANSEMVNLQYS
+395 VNLEYL
-406 YFDGGVM
+406 YIGGGVM
-413 EIVYYAD
+413 NIIYYAD
-420 PGSLG
+420 PIS

>member
-1 MKNTDRSSVRRT
+1 MRRT

-28 GKAPAQDGAQGS
+28 GKAPAQDGGQGS

-62 ENKVDRMPVSDGTSQ
+62 KDMVDRMPVSDGTSQ

-231 DTATREEYQAAQDRY
+231 DAATREEYQAAQDRY
-246 TTRAVLAY
+246 TAGAVLAY

-301 EPALSLAQYAGTY
+301 EPASLLAAYAGNYTPYPTY
-314 QAYSDFVGA
+314 DDYS
-323 YGGGLPLPD
+323 GG
-332 LTVGGDGVFTG
+332 
-343 GGTGFGY
+343 
-350 RYEST
+350 R
-355 GAAPASIE
+355 SITL
-363 QNADGTIV
+363 NADGVVIGGETDGQTPTSVVQNSDGSITIW
-371 VRFSQNEYYT
+371 FSSSDRYT
-381 IFPVGQVPPNYASI
+381 LFPVGCSGTPAGTGYDSAR
-395 ANSEMVNLQYS
+395 VNLEYL
-406 YFDGGVM
+406 YIGGGVM
-413 EIVYYAD
+413 NIIYYAD
-420 PGSLG
+420 PIS

>member
-1 MKNTDRSSVRRT
+1 MKNTYRSSMRRT

-62 ENKVDRMPVSDGTSQ
+62 KDKVDRMPVSDGSSQ

-124 CLMNYYITLGAGGGF
+124 CLMNYYITLGAGGGL
-139 SLVESDG
+139 SLVESGG

-174 SAAQKD
+174 SVAQKD

-246 TTRAVLAY
+246 TAGAVLAY

-280 ESQPAQSDPVDPG
+280 ESQPAQTDPVDPG

-301 EPALSLAQYAGTY
+301 EPASLLAAYAGNYTPYPTY
-314 QAYSDFVGA
+314 DDYS
-323 YGGGLPLPD
+323 GG
-332 LTVGGDGVFTG
+332 
-343 GGTGFGY
+343 
-350 RYEST
+350 R
-355 GAAPASIE
+355 SITL
-363 QNADGTIV
+363 NADGVVIGGETDGQTPTSVVQNSDGSITIW
-371 VRFSQNEYYT
+371 FSSSDRYT
-381 IFPVGQVPPNYASI
+381 LFPVGCSGTPAGTGYDSAR
-395 ANSEMVNLQYS
+395 VNLEYL
-406 YFDGGVM
+406 YIGGGVM
-413 EIVYYAD
+413 NIIYYAD
-420 PGSLG
+420 PIS

>member
-1 MKNTDRSSVRRT
+1 MERDIMKNTDRSSVRRT

-62 ENKVDRMPVSDGTSQ
+62 KDMVERMPVSDGTSQ

-124 CLMNYYITLGAGGGF
+124 CLMNYYITLGAGGGL
-139 SLVESDG
+139 SLVESGG

-174 SAAQKD
+174 SVAQKD

-231 DTATREEYQAAQDRY
+231 DAATREEYQAAQARY
-246 TTRAVLAY
+246 TAGAVLAY

-280 ESQPAQSDPVDPG
+280 ESKPVQTDPVDPG

-301 EPALSLAQYAGTY
+301 EPASLLAAYAGNYTPYPTY
-314 QAYSDFVGA
+314 DDYS
-323 YGGGLPLPD
+323 GG
-332 LTVGGDGVFTG
+332 
-343 GGTGFGY
+343 
-350 RYEST
+350 R
-355 GAAPASIE
+355 SITL
-363 QNADGTIV
+363 NADGVVIGGETDGQTPTSVVQNSDGSITIW
-371 VRFSQNEYYT
+371 FSSSDRYT
-381 IFPVGQVPPNYASI
+381 LFPVGCSGTPAGTGYDSAR
-395 ANSEMVNLQYS
+395 VNLEYL
-406 YFDGGVM
+406 YIGGGVM
-413 EIVYYAD
+413 NIIYYAD
-420 PGSLG
+420 PIS

>member
-1 MKNTDRSSVRRT
+1 MKNTYRSSMRRT

-62 ENKVDRMPVSDGTSQ
+62 KDKVDRMPVSDGTSQ

-124 CLMNYYITLGAGGGF
+124 CLMNYYITLGAGGGL
-139 SLVESDG
+139 SLVESGG

-301 EPALSLAQYAGTY
+301 EPASLLAAYAGNYTPYPTY
-314 QAYSDFVGA
+314 DDYS
-323 YGGGLPLPD
+323 GG
-332 LTVGGDGVFTG
+332 
-343 GGTGFGY
+343 
-350 RYEST
+350 R
-355 GAAPASIE
+355 SITL
-363 QNADGTIV
+363 NADGVVIGGETDGQTPTSIVQNSDGSITIW
-371 VRFSQNEYYT
+371 FSSSDRYT
-381 IFPVGQVPPNYASI
+381 LFPVGCSGTPAGTGYDSAR
-395 ANSEMVNLQYS
+395 VNLEYL
-406 YFDGGVM
+406 YIGGGVM
-413 EIVYYAD
+413 NIIYYAD
-420 PGSLG
+420 PIS

>member
-1 MKNTDRSSVRRT
+1 MKNTYRSSMRRT

-28 GKAPAQDGAQGS
+28 GKAPAQDGGQGS
-40 GAPAEAVSDASG
+40 DASTATVSDASG
-52 PDTPASMKFY
+52 PDTHASMKFY

-124 CLMNYYITLGAGGGF
+124 HLMNYYITLGAGGGL
-139 SLVESDG
+139 SLVESGG

-174 SAAQKD
+174 SVAQKD

-203 RRDWSEGHAAYFIQ
+203 HRNWSEGHAVYSML

-231 DTATREEYQAAQDRY
+231 DAATREEYQAAQDRY

-301 EPALSLAQYAGTY
+301 EPASLLAAYAGNYTPYPTY
-314 QAYSDFVGA
+314 DDYS
-323 YGGGLPLPD
+323 GG
-332 LTVGGDGVFTG
+332 
-343 GGTGFGY
+343 
-350 RYEST
+350 R
-355 GAAPASIE
+355 SITL
-363 QNADGTIV
+363 NADGVVIGGETDGQTPTSVVQNSDGSITIW
-371 VRFSQNEYYT
+371 FSSSDRYT
-381 IFPVGQVPPNYASI
+381 LFPVGCSGTPAGTGYDSAR
-395 ANSEMVNLQYS
+395 VNLEYL
-406 YFDGGVM
+406 YIGGGVM
-413 EIVYYAD
+413 NIIYYAD
-420 PGSLG
+420 PIS

>member
-1 MKNTDRSSVRRT
+1 MRRT

-28 GKAPAQDGAQGS
+28 GKAPAQDGGQGS
-40 GAPAEAVSDASG
+40 DASTATASDASG
-52 PDTPASMKFY
+52 PDTHASMKFY
-62 ENKVDRMPVSDGTSQ
+62 ENKVDRMPVSDGSSQ

-93 ELLILSID
+93 ELLVLSID

-124 CLMNYYITLGAGGGF
+124 CLMNYYITLGAGGGL
-139 SLVESDG
+139 SLVESGG
-146 RLYLERYGCIREES
+146 RLYLELYTRIREES

-174 SAAQKD
+174 SVAQKD

-231 DTATREEYQAAQDRY
+231 DAATREEYQAAQDRY

-301 EPALSLAQYAGTY
+301 EPASLLAAYAGNYTPYPTY
-314 QAYSDFVGA
+314 DDYS
-323 YGGGLPLPD
+323 GG
-332 LTVGGDGVFTG
+332 
-343 GGTGFGY
+343 
-350 RYEST
+350 R
-355 GAAPASIE
+355 SITL
-363 QNADGTIV
+363 NADGVVIGGETDGQTPTSVVQNSDGSITIW
-371 VRFSQNEYYT
+371 FSSSDRYT
-381 IFPVGQVPPNYASI
+381 LFPVGCSGTPAGTGYDSAR
-395 ANSEMVNLQYS
+395 VNLEYL
-406 YFDGGVM
+406 YIGGGVM
-413 EIVYYAD
+413 NIIYYAD
-420 PGSLG
+420 PIS

>member
-1 MKNTDRSSVRRT
+1 MKNTYRSSMRRT

-28 GKAPAQDGAQGS
+28 GKAPAQDGGQGS

-62 ENKVDRMPVSDGTSQ
+62 KDKVDRMPVSDGSSQ

-124 CLMNYYITLGAGGGF
+124 HLMTYYITLGAGGGL

-174 SAAQKD
+174 SVAQKD

-301 EPALSLAQYAGTY
+301 EPASLLAAYAGNYTPYPTY
-314 QAYSDFVGA
+314 DDYS
-323 YGGGLPLPD
+323 GG
-332 LTVGGDGVFTG
+332 
-343 GGTGFGY
+343 
-350 RYEST
+350 R
-355 GAAPASIE
+355 SITL
-363 QNADGTIV
+363 NADGVVIGGETDGQTPTSVVQNSDGSITIW
-371 VRFSQNEYYT
+371 FSSSDRYT
-381 IFPVGQVPPNYASI
+381 LFPVGCSGTPAGTGYDSAR
-395 ANSEMVNLQYS
+395 VNLEYL
-406 YFDGGVM
+406 YIGGGVM
-413 EIVYYAD
+413 NIIYYAD
-420 PGSLG
+420 PIS

>member
-1 MKNTDRSSVRRT
+1 MRRT

-28 GKAPAQDGAQGS
+28 GKAPAQDGGQGS
-40 GAPAEAVSDASG
+40 DAPAEAVSDASG

-62 ENKVDRMPVSDGTSQ
+62 KDKVDRMPVSDGSSQ

-124 CLMNYYITLGAGGGF
+124 HLMNYYITLGAGGGL
-139 SLVESDG
+139 SLVESGG

-174 SAAQKD
+174 SVAQKD

-301 EPALSLAQYAGTY
+301 EPASLLAAYAGNYTPYPTY
-314 QAYSDFVGA
+314 DDYS
-323 YGGGLPLPD
+323 GG
-332 LTVGGDGVFTG
+332 
-343 GGTGFGY
+343 
-350 RYEST
+350 R
-355 GAAPASIE
+355 SITL
-363 QNADGTIV
+363 NADGVVIGGETDGQTPTSVVQNSDGSITIW
-371 VRFSQNEYYT
+371 FSSSDRYT
-381 IFPVGQVPPNYASI
+381 LFPVGCSGTPAGTGYDSAR
-395 ANSEMVNLQYS
+395 VNLEYL
-406 YFDGGVM
+406 YIGGGVM
-413 EIVYYAD
+413 NIIYYAD
-420 PGSLG
+420 PIS

>member
-1 MKNTDRSSVRRT
+1 MKNTYRSSMRRT

-124 CLMNYYITLGAGGGF
+124 HLMNYYITLGAGGGL
-139 SLVESDG
+139 SLVESGG

-174 SAAQKD
+174 SVAQKD

-301 EPALSLAQYAGTY
+301 EPASLLAAYAGNYTPYPTY
-314 QAYSDFVGA
+314 DDYS
-323 YGGGLPLPD
+323 GG
-332 LTVGGDGVFTG
+332 
-343 GGTGFGY
+343 
-350 RYEST
+350 R
-355 GAAPASIE
+355 SITL
-363 QNADGTIV
+363 NADGVVIGGETDGQTPTSVVQNSDGSITIW
-371 VRFSQNEYYT
+371 FSSSDRYT
-381 IFPVGQVPPNYASI
+381 LFPVGCSGTPAGTGYDSAR
-395 ANSEMVNLQYS
+395 VNLEYL
-406 YFDGGVM
+406 YIGGGVM
-413 EIVYYAD
+413 NIIYYAD
-420 PGSLG
+420 PIS